1 MSLFKKRSGEKPDR
15 GEVSER
21 RKRRLRSGTG
31 GRSSDSGIT
40 GGRSFRQ
47 AYEMGFR
54 TKTVEE
60 IAMEKRRL
68 ERSTRK
74 LDELNK
80 EILSEDVEV
89 DPVSKL
95 EAAKDILDSVTEKAG
110 RTVKKTIKEKIRPET
125 TKKSRIVF
133 WAVSLAVTLLLSF
146 ALSRMYFRM
155 GQMQEGSMTPTL
167 TAGDTYLIDSV
178 AYRIFKPSRGDV
190 IAFRSGDLTDSLHI
204 KRVIGLP
211 GDTIQIKK
219 GKIYING
226 SEYEEKGDFAEIVD
240 AGLATEPVKLD
251 PGDYFVLG
259 DNRNGSEDSRYSGIG
274 NVSINAIEGKVWF
287 RIFPIRKMRF
297 V

>member
-1 MSLFKKRSGEKPDR
+1 MSLFNKKSGEEPDR
-15 GEVSER
+15 GEVSEKRQNRQRGASAGR
-21 RKRRLRSGTG
+21 RPDGKTTG
-31 GRSSDSGIT
+31 V
-40 GGRSFRQ
+40 RSFRD
-47 AYEMGFR
+47 AYELGFR

-60 IAMEKRRL
+60 IAIEKRRL

-74 LDELNK
+74 LDELNR
-80 EILSEDVEV
+80 EFLSEDVEA
-89 DPVSKL
+89 DPISKI

-110 RTVKKTIKEKIRPET
+110 RKVKKTIKEKIRKEST
-125 TKKSRIVF
+125 RASRIAF
-133 WAVSLAVTLLLSF
+133 WAIALTVTLLFSF
-146 ALSRMYFRM
+146 ALSRMFFRM
-155 GQMQEGSMTPTL
+155 GQVQEGSMTPTL

-178 AYRIFKPSRGDV
+178 AYKVFKPSRGDV

-287 RIFPIRKMRF
+287 RIFPIRKIRF